1 MEQIRITTR
10 DEIDNLGSAP
20 TFEGLAESSF
30 DDMANIFE
38 KEFGF
43 NKSKVYVLSGKDM
56 NAAYGLTGTNA
67 YPDDLNIV
75 SLDFNDL
82 WPHEKLNYIKM
93 RSYGVRWM
101 DDIVDNNVRRERER
115 A

>member
-20 TFEGLAESSF
+20 TFEGLAEESLNA
-30 DDMANIFE
+30 MAETFE

-75 SLDFNDL
+75 SLDFADL
-82 WPHEKLNYIKM
+82 WPHEKLDYIKM
-93 RSYGVRWM
+93 RRYGIRWM
-101 DDIVDNNVRRERER
+101 DDIVSNNLYRER